1 MPRDLP
7 LSSQSGLS
15 TVLYDLSHLGVSDDV
30 AVGLADLPRQ
40 YTELYA
46 LLKDQYWSMA
56 TRRAVRMPRT
66 DSLGP

>member
-1 MPRDLP
+1 M
-7 LSSQSGLS
+7 
-15 TVLYDLSHLGVSDDV
+15 SHLGVSDDV